1 MGLEMKSNKRNKE
14 HCQLTKDNNNNS
26 NSFPNANAT
35 ISANSSP
42 RKSRRRNRKMSMTP
56 VQRLFET
63 CKGVFSSGGPGNVPS
78 PEHIKKLQAVL
89 DEFKPG
95 DVGLTPNMPYFRP
108 TIGQRTPEITYLHL
122 YKCDQFSIG
131 IFCLPPSGVL
141 PLHNHPGMTVFS
153 KLLFGT
159 LHIKS
164 FDWVADAPCV
174 SDVMNS
180 EGKNPDIRL
189 AKLKV
194 DSDFIAPCDTSIL
207 YPSDGGNLHCFTAV
221 TQCAV
226 LDVLGPPYSD
236 PDGRH
241 CTYYYDFP
249 YPKFSVKAVSVPEG
263 EEEGYAWL
271 QEREEPE
278 DLALVAAL
286 YRGPQIVDK

>member
-1 MGLEMKSNKRNKE
+1 MGFETKSNKRNKE
-14 HCQLTKDNNNNS
+14 HCQLTKGKHTNS
-26 NSFPNANAT
+26 NSFPNTTAT
-35 ISANSSP
+35 ISANSSL
-42 RKSRRRNRKMSMTP
+42 RTSRRRNRKMAMTP

-63 CKGVFSSGGPGNVPS
+63 CKGVFSSGGPGIVPS
-78 PEHIKKLQAVL
+78 PESIDKLRVIL
-89 DEFKPG
+89 DDFKPG
-95 DVGLTPNMPYFRP
+95 DVGLTPNMPYFSP
-108 TIGQRTPEITYLHL
+108 TIGRRTPAITYLHL
-122 YKCDQFSIG
+122 YECDQFSIG

-164 FDWVADAPCV
+164 YDWVADAPCV
-174 SDVMNS
+174 PAMTNS
-180 EGKNPDIRL
+180 EGKQPDFRL

-194 DSDFIAPCDTSIL
+194 DSDFTAPCNTSIL

-241 CTYYYDFP
+241 CMYYYDFP
-249 YPKFSVKAVSVPEG
+249 YTKFSVNGLSVPEE

-271 QEREEPE
+271 QEREKPE
-278 DLALVAAL
+278 DLAVVGAL
-286 YRGPQIVDK
+286 YRGPPIVEK